1 MNLIT
6 VISFGFFLIIFL
18 WVGALAAKFTQDTD
32 SDYLLANRSFG
43 KYLIG
48 LSAGATTN
56 SGSIMTG
63 MVGFGYSTG
72 ISALLITVGYFLG
85 DLTFWTFFPDK
96 INNISLEQDSQ
107 TVPELLGSAV
117 KQPQGKKLITSIV
130 ALISVI
136 FVGIYTSAQFYAS
149 AKILNAFFGIDLKL
163 GAIIAAAL
171 ILVYCVKGGLRASV
185 WTDAV
190 QAIVGMFV
198 AFGVLTTAI
207 VAAGGIPEIVTKL
220 NIIDPQLTNIF
231 SGFTWWA
238 IIAYVL
244 GFAVAGTGFS
254 LSQPQFLV
262 RLMAGRNPQEAKQ
275 AKWVYLSFVYSTGV
289 AMYLFG
295 IICRILIP
303 DIDDP
308 EQALPLYAVQN
319 FHPLFIGIVL
329 AGVFSI
335 IASTADSQILVC
347 SSALARDVSPAL
359 YHKMSKKYGVKY
371 QQFMTLLF
379 GILAA
384 TATAFI
390 SSNVFSLII
399 FATAGLAG
407 SIGPAMFITI
417 LKIRTNSLALSSTI
431 LVGLFTAI
439 AWRFLGFHQLVNE
452 ALPAFLI
459 ALLFHEIFMKIKKA

>member
-72 ISALLITVGYFLG
+72 ISALLITLGYFLG
-85 DLTFWTFFPDK
+85 DLTFWSLFPDK
-96 INNISLEQDSQ
+96 INKISVEQDSQ
-107 TVPELLGSAV
+107 TVPELLGGAV
-117 KQPQGKKLITSIV
+117 KKPQGKRLITSIV

-136 FVGIYTSAQFYAS
+136 FVGTYTAAQFYAS

-207 VAAGGIPEIVTKL
+207 LAAGSIPEIATKL
-220 NIIDPQLTNIF
+220 NSIDPQLTNIF
-231 SGFTWWA
+231 SAFTWWG

-244 GFAVAGTGFS
+244 GFAVAGMGFS

-262 RLMAGRNPQEAKQ
+262 RLMAASNPQEARQ
-275 AKWVYLSFVYSTGV
+275 AKWIYLSFVYSTSI
-289 AMYLFG
+289 AMLSFG

-303 DIDDP
+303 EIDDP

-319 FHPLFIGIVL
+319 FHPFLVGIVL

-359 YHKMSKKYGVKY
+359 YHKMSAKYGVKY

-379 GILAA
+379 GILAVSA
-384 TATAFI
+384 TTLV
-390 SSNVFSLII
+390 STNVFSLII

-417 LKIRTNSLALSSTI
+417 LKIRTNSLALTSTI
-431 LVGLFTAI
+431 LIGLFIAI
-439 AWRFLGFHQLVNE
+439 AWRFLGYHQLINE

-459 ALLFHEIFMKIKKA
+459 ALLFHETFMRFRKV

>member
-18 WVGALAAKFTQDTD
+18 WVGAIAAKFTQDTD

-72 ISALLITVGYFLG
+72 ISTLLITLGYFLG

-96 INNISLEQDSQ
+96 INNISLEQDSL
-107 TVPELLGSAV
+107 TVPELLGAAV
-117 KQPQGKKLITSIV
+117 KKPQGKKFVTSIV

-136 FVGIYTSAQFYAS
+136 FVGTYTTAQFYAS

-163 GAIIAAAL
+163 GAILAAVL

-198 AFGVLTTAI
+198 AFGVLATAI
-207 VAAGGIPEIVTKL
+207 IAAGSIPEIAAKL
-220 NIIDPQLTNIF
+220 NSIDPQLTNIF

-238 IIAYVL
+238 IIAYVV
-244 GFAVAGTGFS
+244 GFAVAAMGFG

-262 RLMAGRNPQEAKQ
+262 RLMAGRNPQEADADIWSWAITASWKDVGKLGSQ
-275 AKWVYLSFVYSTGV
+275 LSFV
-289 AMYLFG
+289 FG
-295 IICRILIP
+295 MPPKVTNNDVIERKDEDTSLHFELSYRYPLNDRI
-303 DIDDP
+303 
-308 EQALPLYAVQN
+308 
-319 FHPLFIGIVL
+319 
-329 AGVFSI
+329 
-335 IASTADSQILVC
+335 
-347 SSALARDVSPAL
+347 
-359 YHKMSKKYGVKY
+359 
-371 QQFMTLLF
+371 
-379 GILAA
+379 
-384 TATAFI
+384 
-390 SSNVFSLII
+390 
-399 FATAGLAG
+399 
-407 SIGPAMFITI
+407 FITPGFLVI
-417 LKIRTNSLALSSTI
+417 TNPDHNADNDTTWIGLMRTST
-431 LVGLFTAI
+431 
-439 AWRFLGFHQLVNE
+439 
-452 ALPAFLI
+452 
-459 ALLFHEIFMKIKKA
+459 